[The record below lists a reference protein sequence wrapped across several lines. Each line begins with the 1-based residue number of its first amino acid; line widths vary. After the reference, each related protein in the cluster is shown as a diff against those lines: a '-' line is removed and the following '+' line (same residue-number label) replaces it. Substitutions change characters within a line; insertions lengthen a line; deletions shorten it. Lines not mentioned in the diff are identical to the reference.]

1 MVNKCSPIKLSMVL
15 YCCGGLFDPGP
26 ALPGQNGDCSQLMD
40 PATTPNY
47 QQAAGTLQCGE
58 RDRNWWKCL
67 FQLSIRTEL
76 SWWIHCLSVSG
87 SASSISNIK
96 FPLYSAVRVPSAL
109 MHDDDLINI
118 NMHMHSALQLQ
129 LQCPP
134 EMQFNP
140 AEGKLR
146 SAQTHSVEAN
156 VKCTRHH
163 FCRDVSCHR
172 WLAAASSNSIQ
183 NILVRWTLSSCS
195 TLHPDFD
202 REKLP
207 ASSRFGVCCLLP
219 TIKSSSFLQRE
230 ETNEGGQQQ
239 DR

>member
-1 MVNKCSPIKLSMVL
+1 MVL
-15 YCCGGLFDPGP
+15 YCGGLFDPAP

-40 PATTPNY
+40 PATTPDY
-47 QQAAGTLQCGE
+47 QQAAGGDTAVRGRGTETGE
-58 RDRNWWKCL
+58 NVYFNFLSGRN
-67 FQLSIRTEL
+67 SVDESTV
-76 SWWIHCLSVSG
+76 CLSL
-87 SASSISNIK
+87 ALPPAFQISNSHCT
-96 FPLYSAVRVPSAL
+96 LHSQSAFCL

-129 LQCPP
+129 CECTP
-134 EMQFNP
+134 EMQFHP

-146 SAQTHSVEAN
+146 SVQTHSGAVELN

-163 FCRDVSCHR
+163 FCRDVSCCHR

-195 TLHPDFD
+195 TLCILILTERNFQFQQV
-202 REKLP
+202 R
-207 ASSRFGVCCLLP
+207 CLLP
-219 TIKSSSFLQRE
+219 TIKSSTFLQSE

>member
-109 MHDDDLINI
+109 LHDDDLINI

-129 LQCPP
+129 LQCTP

-146 SAQTHSVEAN
+146 SAQTHSVEQWRQMLNALDIIF
-156 VKCTRHH
+156 VEM
-163 FCRDVSCHR
+163 S
-172 WLAAASSNSIQ
+172 AATDDWQ
-183 NILVRWTLSSCS
+183 
-195 TLHPDFD
+195 LHPVTQF
-202 REKLP
+202 RIFLFAEHWAPAPLCILILTERNFQLP
-207 ASSRFGVCCLLP
+207 AGSVFAVCSQP
-219 TIKSSSFLQRE
+219 
-230 ETNEGGQQQ
+230 
-239 DR
+239 